1 MFGVITAFVAIGLLL
16 ISPVSAQTSNACDL
30 NQDNAVNATDVQLI
44 VNMSLGMSPCGA
56 NIMGTGVC
64 NVIVVQRVVNAAL
77 GGSCLTSATS
87 RTVSL
92 NWTASSSPNVSGY
105 NVFRTTV
112 LGGPYTK
119 INSSLVVGTTYSDSV
134 QSGQTYYYV
143 TTAVDTNQVE
153 SVYSNVATA
162 VVPSP

>member
-1 MFGVITAFVAIGLLL
+1 MHRVITAYVVIGL
-16 ISPVSAQTSNACDL
+16 SMMSAVSAQTSNACDL

-44 VNMSLGMSPCGA
+44 VNMSLGIAPCDA
-56 NIMGTGVC
+56 NIMGSGVC
-64 NVIVVQRVVNAAL
+64 NVIAVQRVVNAAL
-77 GGSCLTSATS
+77 GGSCMTGATA

-92 NWTASSSPNVSGY
+92 NWTASTSPNISGY
-105 NVFRTTV
+105 NVYRTTV

-119 INSSLVVGTTYSDSV
+119 INSSLVVGTTYGDSV

-143 TTAVDTNQVE
+143 TTAVDTNQAE

-162 VVPSP
+162 IVPSP